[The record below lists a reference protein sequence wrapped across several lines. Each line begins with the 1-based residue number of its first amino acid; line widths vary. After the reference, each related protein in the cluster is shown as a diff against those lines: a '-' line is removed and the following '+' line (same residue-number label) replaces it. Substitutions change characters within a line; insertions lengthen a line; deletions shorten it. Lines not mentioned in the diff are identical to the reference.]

1 MGQTVGVLSLRGVSS
16 RKLAREFQHFHDG
29 KHQMR
34 SNPMIFGMTTFTQ
47 IHVALSL
54 IGILAGFVVAFGLL
68 TAKRLDGWTAIF
80 LISTVATSVTGF
92 FFPFHGFTPAIGV
105 GIISLVVLAVAILAR
120 YLRYL
125 AGAWRWIYVVSAAV
139 ALYFN
144 VFVLVVQL
152 FQKAPALKALAPTQS
167 EPPFAITQLIV
178 LTVFV
183 LLSIAASIKFRVAPG
198 KARSF

>member
-105 GIISLVVLAVAILAR
+105 GIVSLVVLAVAIFAR
-120 YLRYL
+120 YSRRL
-125 AGAWRWIYVVSAAV
+125 AGAWRWIYAV
-139 ALYFN
+139 AAMIALYLN
-144 VFVLVVQL
+144 VFVLIVQL
-152 FQKAPALKALAPTQS
+152 FQKVPALKALAPTQS
-167 EPPFAITQLIV
+167 EAPFLVAQLV
-178 LTVFV
+178 AFALFV
-183 LLSIAASIKFRVAPG
+183 LLTIFAVRAKPEPG
-198 KARSF
+198 RSPN